1 MFYLK
6 KTIIL
11 KKECVFFMKSGM
23 FEKVVHGGLRQL
35 ADSSDSNSVLDFSAN
50 LNPFVPPIDWK
61 PDFNALSSYPDDSY
75 RELKSA
81 VARKFR
87 CSADEVTVGNGSIEV
102 IRTFFRAALSAG
114 GHVLTEKHTFGEYD
128 LSIRLAGGEV
138 VHEPNAATRVRVIC
152 NPNNP
157 TGELLSKN
165 ALLEI
170 AAAESQRGSVLFLDE
185 AFNELATG
193 AESLIGC
200 GLENVFVSRSF
211 TKSFAVPGLRI
222 GFGFGDPELIE
233 RMEVMRPPWTLNTFA
248 ESFAFEALKHLDE
261 LGESRRR
268 IAAEREWLYREF
280 DAIGI
285 EYLPSSANFIL
296 LNIGKIGIDSGEFTK
311 RMLAEGIFI
320 RDCASFGLPRSVRVA
335 VRTRGENERLA
346 EALKK
351 CWH

>member
-1 MFYLK
+1 M
-6 KTIIL
+6 
-11 KKECVFFMKSGM
+11 FMKSGM
-23 FEKVVHGGLRQL
+23 WEKVEHGGLRQL
-35 ADSSDSNSVLDFSAN
+35 EKSAGSESVLDFSAN
-50 LNPFVPPIDWK
+50 LNPFVPWIDWK
-61 PDFNALSSYPDDSY
+61 PDIHALSSYPDDAY
-75 RELKSA
+75 HALKSA
-81 VARKFR
+81 VARKFGCR
-87 CSADEVTVGNGSIEV
+87 ADEVTVGNGSIEV
-102 IRTFFRAALSAG
+102 IRTFFRAVLNAG
-114 GHVLTEKHTFGEYD
+114 DRVRTGRHTFGEYD

-138 VHEPNAATRVRVIC
+138 VHDGGVQSRVRVIC

-157 TGELLSKN
+157 TGELLSKSE
-165 ALLEI
+165 LLEI
-170 AAAESQRGSVLFLDE
+170 ADDELHGGGMLFLDE
-185 AFNELATG
+185 AFNELAAG

-200 GLENVFVSRSF
+200 GRADVFVSRSF

-222 GFGFGDPELIE
+222 GFGFGDAGLIE
-233 RMEVMRPPWTLNTFA
+233 RMEVIRPPWTLNTFA

-261 LGESRRR
+261 LEESRRL

-280 DAIGI
+280 DAMGIG
-285 EYLPSSANFIL
+285 YLPSSANFIL
-296 LNIGKIGIDSGEFTK
+296 LNLGRKGLDSGEFTR